1 MKPKQFSKS
10 LIPKL
15 KNKNWKNWAFYAT
28 SVEAKS
34 GLLDFFDLKNS
45 KDTFYKC
52 VLSPDNRYFK
62 NKSVDSLK
70 NCSDR
75 VELNLSAQST
85 FLYTPK

>member
-10 LIPKL
+10 SIPKL

-34 GLLDFFDLKNS
+34 DLLAFSNLKNS

-52 VLSPDNRYFK
+52 ACSSIGKYFK
-62 NKSVDSLK
+62 NKSVSSLK

-75 VELNLSAQST
+75 VELNLSAKST
-85 FLYTPK
+85 VLHTSQ